1 MGKKRLLTNIIV
13 GGIVGG
19 LVALRDKETR
29 SYTTAKLDSVK
40 RTCRKL
46 KNNPSMVVAQVRT
59 SIDEYNERLS
69 EGVDR
74 TINALEQVEDTVGKL
89 VDKQDTD

>member
-1 MGKKRLLTNIIV
+1 MGKNKLLTSIIV
-13 GGIVGG
+13 GGVVGG

-29 SYTTAKLDSVK
+29 SYTTAKFDSVK
-40 RTCRKL
+40 RKCRQL

-59 SIDEYNERLS
+59 SIDECNERLT

-74 TINALEQVEDTVGKL
+74 TINALEQVEDTVDKL
-89 VDKQDTD
+89 VNK